1 MKLSDK
7 HRQRIIKRHQYSIQE
22 RGYEAT
28 ALFWRDQSVQEKRF
42 DILID
47 FIHLNSL
54 SAEADHAI
62 NILDVG
68 CGFGDLCDYLKKAG
82 LQVNYTG
89 IDVSPDMVRAGQF
102 KHSEI
107 HLLQGELFDFEWPQ
121 ASFDWVVCSGA
132 MNEVVDSP
140 GQEGQYA
147 QAMIQKMYA
156 LCRQGVVFNLLDATH
171 EWTHSRPDLLSFDS
185 SEIASFCKGFASN
198 VSVRQDYL
206 PNDFTVCLTKM
217 EK

>member
-47 FIHLNSL
+47 FIRLNSQ
-54 SAEADHAI
+54 SVEADHVI
-62 NILDVG
+62 SILDVG

-102 KHSEI
+102 KHGDI

-140 GQEGQYA
+140 GQEGEYA

-156 LCRQGVVFNLLDATH
+156 LCRQGVVFNLLDASH
-171 EWTHSRPDLLSFDS
+171 EWSHSRPDLQSFDS
-185 SEIASFCKGFASN
+185 SEIASFCKGFANN
-198 VSVRQDYL
+198 VLVRQDYL
-206 PNDFTVCLTKM
+206 PNDFTVCLTRM